1 MASKEVFIPGVG
13 MVNVPDEGD
22 KEYLIPGAGFINEE
36 SISGGGGGKPPDPDE
51 PPVPGDPS
59 YGGLFFCH
67 G

>member
-1 MASKEVFIPGVG
+1 MASREVLIPGVG
-13 MVNVPDEGD
+13 IVNVPDEGD

-36 SISGGGGGKPPDPDE
+36 SISGSSGGDPPD
-51 PPVPGDPS
+51 PGDPS

>member
-22 KEYLIPGAGFINEE
+22 KEYMIPGGGFINEE
-36 SISGGGGGKPPDPDE
+36 SVSGSEGGGDPPG
-51 PPVPGDPS
+51 PGEPS

>member
-36 SISGGGGGKPPDPDE
+36 SISGGGGE
-51 PPVPGDPS
+51 PPGPGDPS

>member
-1 MASKEVFIPGVG
+1 MASKDVFIPGVG

-22 KEYLIPGAGFINEE
+22 KEYIIPGAGFINEE
-36 SISGGGGGKPPDPDE
+36 SISGGGVGE
-51 PPVPGDPS
+51 PPGPGDPS